1 MRARVQWKRGAEL
14 ADAQLDERGMPVG
27 WPMHE
32 GVEIGPGRV
41 KQLVDAGE
49 DVTLLDCRLPKEKDI
64 AQIEGSV
71 FIPMQELGDRVDEL
85 DDFLDRKLVVFCH
98 AGMRSMKVAMFLKE
112 RGFEDVWSM
121 AGGIDLWSQA
131 IDGAV
136 PRY

>member
-1 MRARVQWKRGAEL
+1 M
-14 ADAQLDERGMPVG
+14 QLDERGMPAD

-32 GVEIGPGRV
+32 AVELGPGKV
-41 KQLVDAGE
+41 KAMLEAG
-49 DVTLLDCRLPKEKDI
+49 DDITLLDCRTQKEKDVAAI
-64 AQIEGSV
+64 DGAVFMPIQEIPDRIE
-71 FIPMQELGDRVDEL
+71 EL
-85 DDFLDRKLVVFCH
+85 DAYLDRKLIVFCH
-98 AGMRSMKVAMFLKE
+98 AGVRSMKVTMFLRE

>member
-1 MRARVQWKRGAEL
+1 MSEHKP
-14 ADAQLDERGMPVG
+14 QLDDRGMPDG

-32 GVEIGPGRV
+32 AIELGPGVV
-41 KQLVDAGE
+41 KAMLDEGD
-49 DVTLLDCRLPKEKDI
+49 DVTLLDCRLDKEKAI
-64 AQIEGSV
+64 AEIAGSV
-71 FIPMQELGDRVDEL
+71 FIPMHELPDRVEEL
-85 DDFLDRKLVVFCH
+85 DDYLDRKLVVFCH
-98 AGMRSMKVAMFLKE
+98 AGVRSMKVALFLRE